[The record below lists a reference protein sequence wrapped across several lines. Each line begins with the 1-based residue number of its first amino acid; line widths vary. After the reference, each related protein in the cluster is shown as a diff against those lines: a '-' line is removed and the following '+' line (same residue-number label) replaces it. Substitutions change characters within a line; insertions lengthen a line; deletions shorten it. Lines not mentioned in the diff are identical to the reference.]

1 MQVILLEK
9 IRNLGALGEEVRVK
23 AGFARN
29 FLIPQGKAVPANAE
43 NKKKFEERRAELEK
57 HQADEL
63 AKAQARAAQIC
74 GMTLQVVRKVSEE
87 GKLFGSVSTRDI
99 ADAFKEAGV
108 EVEKSEIHLA
118 SGPLRE
124 VGDHEIP
131 ITLHGEIDCK
141 VIVSV
146 IGEP

>member
-9 IRNLGALGEEVRVK
+9 IRNLGTLGEEVKVK

-57 HQADEL
+57 HQAEEL
-63 AKAQARAAQIC
+63 AAAQARAAKIC
-74 GMTLQVVRKVSEE
+74 GMTLQIVRKVGEE

-99 ADAFKEAGV
+99 ADAFKETGV
-108 EVEKSEIHLA
+108 EVERSEIHLA
-118 SGPLRE
+118 TGPIRE
-124 VGDHEIP
+124 IGDHEIP

-141 VIVSV
+141 VIISV

>member
-9 IRNLGALGEEVRVK
+9 IRNLGTLGEEVKVK

-57 HQADEL
+57 HQAEEL
-63 AKAQARAAQIC
+63 AAAQARAAKIC
-74 GMTLQVVRKVSEE
+74 GMTLQVVRKVGEE

-99 ADAFKEAGV
+99 ADAFKETGV
-108 EVEKSEIHLA
+108 EVERSEIHLA
-118 SGPLRE
+118 TGPIRE
-124 VGDHEIP
+124 IGDHEIP

-141 VIVSV
+141 VIISV

>member
-9 IRNLGALGEEVRVK
+9 IRNLGTLGEEVRVK

-43 NKKKFEERRAELEK
+43 NKKKFEARRAELEK

-108 EVEKSEIHLA
+108 DVEKSEIHLA
-118 SGPLRE
+118 TGPIRDI
-124 VGDHEIP
+124 GDHEIP